1 MQSSYI
7 RFRYIAA
14 IAVLLTS
21 IACKKELP
29 LKSPDFDATVA
40 KNSYSVNDTI
50 AFQFSG
56 QPDFITFYAGLPG
69 SRYEYRDRTTQA
81 GTPVLQFTS
90 ARANGSQPNSL
101 QVMVSADFAG
111 VAADTAITLAN
122 IGKASWTDITGKAVL
137 SAGAAANS
145 GPIDLSDFA
154 NAGKPVYLAFRYTA
168 VAGSVQN
175 KWTITNLTVNNNLKD
190 GTTYLIGN
198 LNAFNTAIINYGNSS
213 FSPGWVSY
221 KIANTYAW
229 TISAGTSLVI
239 TGATNKD
246 LAAPAE
252 AWVFMGPLNLQKVTP
267 DAGVPIKNVGE
278 NMSKF
283 PYNYQYTT
291 PGTYKATFVGA
302 NINKDQQKSVV
313 KTLDITIR

>member
-7 RFRYIAA
+7 RFRHIAA
-14 IAVLLTS
+14 ITALLAS

-29 LKSPDFDATVA
+29 LKSLDFDATIA
-40 KNSYSVNDTI
+40 KNNYSVNDTI
-50 AFQFSG
+50 AFRFSG
-56 QPDFITFYAGLPG
+56 QPDFITFYSGLPG
-69 SRYEYRDRTTQA
+69 NRYEYRDRTMQA

-101 QVMVSADFAG
+101 QIMVSADFAG
-111 VAADTAITLAN
+111 ADADTATTLTN
-122 IGKASWTDITGKAVL
+122 ISKASWTDITGKAVL
-137 SAGAAANS
+137 SSGTAVSS
-145 GPIDLSDFA
+145 GPIELSDFA

-168 VAGSVQN
+168 VAGSIQN

-198 LNAFNTAIINYGNSS
+198 LNAFNTAITNYGNSS

-221 KIANTYAW
+221 KLANTYAW
-229 TISAGTSLVI
+229 AISAGTSLVI

-267 DAGVPIKNVGE
+267 DAGMAIKNVGE

-302 NINKDQQKSVV
+302 NINKDQQNSII
-313 KTLDITIR
+313 KTLDITIQ